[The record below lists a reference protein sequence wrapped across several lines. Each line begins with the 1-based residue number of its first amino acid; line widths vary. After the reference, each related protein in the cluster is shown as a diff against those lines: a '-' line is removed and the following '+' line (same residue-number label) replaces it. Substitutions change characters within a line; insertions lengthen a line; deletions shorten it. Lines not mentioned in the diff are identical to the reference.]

1 MILREE
7 EELLLLVTVVKNNH
21 HLKRSDLSEL
31 SLFLETFV
39 FNVFSSFKIRLH
51 LLKRST
57 SPIRSNSLFLSSPF
71 IIKVAL
77 KRERERERRERERG
91 EERGVLPREL
101 SRSRNNNNTN
111 TIYVSK
117 RTLVPLLCVLRKLVQ
132 KEFRVYP
139 GLETL
144 SCMSQ
149 KKKHHTQTQS
159 VASSKTTNKRTDD
172 DDEQQQEEEAKRAL
186 VEKMSRSRRALTF
199 PLAGDYDR
207 GGCVLLFVVFI
218 SISIVWRQSSSSSRG

>member
-1 MILREE
+1 M
-7 EELLLLVTVVKNNH
+7 VVKNNH

-77 KRERERERRERERG
+77 KREREREERERG
-91 EERGVLPREL
+91 EERRGAFSLSR

-111 TIYVSK
+111 NMCMY
-117 RTLVPLLCVLRKLVQ
+117 RREHLCRL
-132 KEFRVYP
+132 
-139 GLETL
+139 
-144 SCMSQ
+144 C
-149 KKKHHTQTQS
+149 
-159 VASSKTTNKRTDD
+159 AS
-172 DDEQQQEEEAKRAL
+172 
-186 VEKMSRSRRALTF
+186 
-199 PLAGDYDR
+199 
-207 GGCVLLFVVFI
+207 
-218 SISIVWRQSSSSSRG
+218 

>member
-1 MILREE
+1 MR
-7 EELLLLVTVVKNNH
+7 VP
-21 HLKRSDLSEL
+21 LSYQG
-31 SLFLETFV
+31 
-39 FNVFSSFKIRLH
+39 
-51 LLKRST
+51 ST
-57 SPIRSNSLFLSSPF
+57 
-71 IIKVAL
+71 KA
-77 KRERERERRERERG
+77 
-91 EERGVLPREL
+91 VLPRLEGQNIF
-101 SRSRNNNNTN
+101 RHRQVKDNKKT
-111 TIYVSK
+111 TWKTYVSN
-117 RTLVPLLCVLRKLVQ
+117 RTPVPLLCVLRKLVQ
-132 KEFRVYP
+132 KEFRVYL

-172 DDEQQQEEEAKRAL
+172 DDEQQQEEAKRAL

-218 SISIVWRQSSSSSRG
+218 SIVWRQSSSSRGWEFSLCFRGWWFAAQEEQ

>member
-7 EELLLLVTVVKNNH
+7 EELLLLLLVTVVKNNH

-77 KRERERERRERERG
+77 KRERERRERERG

-132 KEFRVYP
+132 KEFRVYL

-207 GGCVLLFVVFI
+207 GGCVLLFVVLN
-218 SISIVWRQSSSSSRG
+218 SIVWRQSSSSSRG

>member
-7 EELLLLVTVVKNNH
+7 EELLLLLLVTVVKNNH

-77 KRERERERRERERG
+77 KRERERERG

-132 KEFRVYP
+132 KEFRVYL
-139 GLETL
+139 GSETL
-144 SCMSQ
+144 
-149 KKKHHTQTQS
+149 
-159 VASSKTTNKRTDD
+159 N
-172 DDEQQQEEEAKRAL
+172 
-186 VEKMSRSRRALTF
+186 
-199 PLAGDYDR
+199 
-207 GGCVLLFVVFI
+207 
-218 SISIVWRQSSSSSRG
+218 